1 MAVLERGG
9 NAFDAAVAAGLTLQ
23 VVEPDMNGPGGDLP
37 AILWPAGNSE
47 PVVLCAQGPAPQ
59 QATSRYYRDHL
70 GLDIIPGT
78 GPLAAV
84 VPGAF
89 GGWMAM
95 LRDFGTMSLRDVT
108 AFAIS
113 YAAAGY
119 PILSRTR
126 SIIDGLEPFF
136 RDEWTTSGSVYL
148 PAPGPGGLARN
159 LALAATY
166 ERVVQ
171 EAEARS
177 PVRDGQIEAA
187 LDIWYR
193 GWVAEAIIK
202 FQNRP
207 WMDTSGDRHT
217 GLLSA
222 DDLARWAPTYE
233 VPVSVG
239 YAGYTVFKTGPWGQG
254 PVFLQQLQLLE
265 GFDLKAMGHGH
276 PDYVHVITECAKLA
290 FADREAWYGD
300 PQFVDVPMAAL
311 LSKGYADRRRELVS
325 EESSPELR
333 PGAPYGRPPRLP
345 DLEPHGGAKLDE
357 RTGNP
362 EASSVSSGTAAP
374 ASNRAASYR
383 TTPYR
388 GDTVHLDIVDREGNM
403 VSATPSGGW
412 LHGAPVVPE
421 LGFCLGTRGQMFWLE
436 DGVANS
442 LEPGKRPRTTL
453 SPTMIARDGEPYLA
467 LGTPGGDQQDQW
479 ALHAFLAHAHFGMD
493 LQMAIDSPNHHT
505 EAFPSSFYPRRTR
518 PQYLAVEQR
527 AQPGTIEALRSHGH
541 HVDVMGPWSLGR
553 VSAVSRSAN
562 GLLRGAAD
570 PRGGQAYVCGR

>member
-1 MAVLERGG
+1 MAVLEQGG

-37 AILWPAGNSE
+37 AILWPAGRSE

-59 QATSRYYRDHL
+59 RATCKYYRDNL
-70 GLDIIPGT
+70 GLDIVPGT

-89 GGWMAM
+89 GGWMSM
-95 LRDFGTMSLRDVT
+95 LRDFGTMSLREV
-108 AFAIS
+108 ASFAIGH
-113 YAAAGY
+113 ATAGY
-119 PILSRTR
+119 PMLSRTR
-126 SIIDGLEPFF
+126 SIIQGLELFF
-136 RDEWTTSGSVYL
+136 RDEWTTSGGVYL

-159 LALAATY
+159 LALAVTY

-177 PVRDGQIEAA
+177 PSREGQIEAA
-187 LDIWYR
+187 IDIWYR

-202 FQNRP
+202 FQSRP

-222 DDLARWAPTYE
+222 SDLAGWAPTYE
-233 VPVSVG
+233 VPTSAG

-276 PDYVHVITECAKLA
+276 PEYVHVITECAKLA

-300 PQFVDVPMAAL
+300 PHFVDVPMAAL
-311 LSKGYADRRRELVS
+311 LSKDYVDRRRELVS
-325 EESSPELR
+325 EESWPELR
-333 PGAPYGRPPRLP
+333 PGAPDGRPPRLP
-345 DLEPHGGAKLDE
+345 NLEPHAGARPDE
-357 RTGNP
+357 MTGNP
-362 EASSVSSGTAAP
+362 EATNVSRASATASTIGPATSGPAASRPASDGAARYRAAP
-374 ASNRAASYR
+374 IG
-383 TTPYR
+383 
-388 GDTVHLDIVDREGNM
+388 GDTVHLDVVDAEGNM

-442 LEPGKRPRTTL
+442 LQPGKRPRTTL
-453 SPTMIARDGEPYLA
+453 SPTMVGARRRTLPRPGHPWRRPAGPVGPARVPGPRQLRDGP
-467 LGTPGGDQQDQW
+467 PDGD
-479 ALHAFLAHAHFGMD
+479 
-493 LQMAIDSPNHHT
+493 
-505 EAFPSSFYPRRTR
+505 
-518 PQYLAVEQR
+518 
-527 AQPGTIEALRSHGH
+527 
-541 HVDVMGPWSLGR
+541 
-553 VSAVSRSAN
+553 
-562 GLLRGAAD
+562 
-570 PRGGQAYVCGR
+570 